1 MFYIALEVASQG
13 ELFHIIQQS
22 GAFDERLARFY
33 FHEIIAGIQHCHEKG
48 FVHRDL
54 KMENFLL
61 DTDYRIKLADFG
73 FSTFIE
79 GTNGFGEHQTY
90 LGTRNYM
97 APEIIENKPYDARST
112 DLFAAGVV
120 LFQMVFGNLP
130 FYEANREDAYY
141 RPLAKNNA
149 ARFW

>member
-1 MFYIALEVASQG
+1 M
-13 ELFHIIQQS
+13 
-22 GAFDERLARFY
+22 
-33 FHEIIAGIQHCHEKG
+33 
-48 FVHRDL
+48 HRDL

-61 DTDYRIKLADFG
+61 DGDYRIKLADFG

-149 ARFW
+149 ARFWQIHTS